1 MVANAADKKKC
12 VCCESDRPAD
22 VPGAIGGGGGTSIGE
37 GLGGAQPS
45 SAGLAGFVGS
55 VGSAPTGGAG
65 GTGFKFP
72 VVLKPPAGSS
82 SEVGVGDV
90 GAGSGV
96 EAGPGKR
103 RYDREEEEEEDTDD
117 TSKSDAP
124 AVKRRGMYSPSAHTH
139 THSLTHSLSLSLSH
153 THSLTHTH
161 IGTGR
166 VVALQQLSDPE
177 QVRGES
183 ASEWTRGGETAV
195 VPRVMGSPRLLGY
208 SFLATD
214 IEAATSFLQE
224 VAGMQVRGHQDHFQ
238 SLEGGL
244 GFDGR
249 VDAADWSKT
258 LLACPG
264 ATDLSLT
271 LELVHV
277 KTLAMHQIPADL
289 TEVVLASTPTLRRL
303 RQRRPEWEARGWVP
317 LETMSGLVLRIPGT
331 AVALKVVPSEEGR
344 LSSGAS
350 NARPIMSE
358 IVSVALPSLDLSAA
372 RDFYQQTLG
381 MQVAASGQVSG
392 EQVSLSFGTLGPRLV
407 LVGCPPP
414 SSPRPPF
421 TPSRDGT
428 AKSTK
433 SDSFKHAIDY
443 GNLGCS
449 PPWRA
454 GGVGGDGQE
463 GGGGTRNDGRREGT
477 VEWRGPGVPASVG
490 RLMIG
495 CTRGVLHSVAA
506 RATVE
511 RCVSLVP
518 LSSFPGPRNIPLAFA
533 LFQSPDGHEVAT
545 VEKEA
550 LLTLLKPV
558 NEAENHLKT
567 ALSALAAASAS
578 TTTTAFSAST
588 SASMVPSARARAPA
602 SSSDSPSK
610 TQETAPILK
619 SPLYSELYA

>member
-1 MVANAADKKKC
+1 
-12 VCCESDRPAD
+12 
-22 VPGAIGGGGGTSIGE
+22 
-37 GLGGAQPS
+37 
-45 SAGLAGFVGS
+45 
-55 VGSAPTGGAG
+55 
-65 GTGFKFP
+65 
-72 VVLKPPAGSS
+72 
-82 SEVGVGDV
+82 
-90 GAGSGV
+90 
-96 EAGPGKR
+96 
-103 RYDREEEEEEDTDD
+103 
-117 TSKSDAP
+117 
-124 AVKRRGMYSPSAHTH
+124 
-139 THSLTHSLSLSLSH
+139 
-153 THSLTHTH
+153 
-161 IGTGR
+161 
-166 VVALQQLSDPE
+166 VALRQLSNPE
-177 QVRGES
+177 QVREES
-183 ASEWTRGGETAV
+183 VSEWTQGGETAV

-249 VDAADWSKT
+249 VEAADWSKT
-258 LLACPG
+258 LMACPG

-303 RQRRPEWEARGWVP
+303 RQHRPEWEARGWVP

-344 LSSGAS
+344 LGSGAS
-350 NARPIMSE
+350 NTRPMLSE

-381 MQVAASGQVSG
+381 MQVAASGQVRG
-392 EQVSLSFGTLGPRLV
+392 EQVSLSFGTIGPRLV

-414 SSPRPPF
+414 SSTRPPF
-421 TPSRDGT
+421 TPSLDGT

-454 GGVGGDGQE
+454 GGGVE
-463 GGGGTRNDGRREGT
+463 GGQGGGEGSRRDVKWEGT
-477 VEWRGPGVPASVG
+477 VDWRRPGVPASVG
-490 RLMIG
+490 RLIIG

-511 RCVSLVP
+511 RYVSLVP

-558 NEAENHLKT
+558 NEAETLFKT
-567 ALSALAAASAS
+567 ALSALAAASACS
-578 TTTTAFSAST
+578 ITTTAFSAST
-588 SASMVPSARARAPA
+588 SASTLASARARAPA
-602 SSSDSPSK
+602 SSSNSPSK
-610 TQETAPILK
+610 TQATAAILK
-619 SPLYSELYA
+619 SPRYSEFYVVSI